1 MKNNPYAEYMIGE
14 IYLKEYGNKRM
25 AKKYFQKSSESGNE
39 YAKIKLE
46 NMKKWEHSSM
56 KRRSIY
62 NTQKAING
70 LKRALDNSYES
81 YKNQREYE
89 KVLEEQRRERSSQR
103 EISV

>member
-1 MKNNPYAEYMIGE
+1 MYVEGRLN
-14 IYLKEYGNKRM
+14 
-25 AKKYFQKSSESGNE
+25 
-39 YAKIKLE
+39 
-46 NMKKWEHSSM
+46 KKWKQNSIQR
-56 KRRSIY
+56 RRSY

-89 KVLEEQRRERSSQR
+89 RVLEEQRRERNSQR